1 MDKDL
6 KLIKENF
13 GEDFALFCSKKF
25 EDILKYEGLLS
36 STLLNLFYPNQE
48 LYKDLLK
55 NNLILQFKKYIYS
68 ILKINVSNRAQKTPD
83 ELFNG
88 KGYELRK
95 IINIS
100 ELSEYRKFYTDS
112 ELPEIFNEFDNYNK
126 EYDIFIAIKNNAEKL
141 NRSNYFNPSKHD
153 KYATSLMILLF
164 KKDAYHDLKIINRY
178 NKNIDNYDTTYNN
191 NLDNIV
197 KGLNASFDYYY
208 GIRQVKFLG
217 NKFEIPGYIFAQDG
231 KMYKYNYKINGVSYC
246 KDNIIIDTF
255 GMKKLN
261 NDYILMDYFV
271 VDLNSN
277 KIYLYD
283 SFIEDGFS
291 DFVLNIE
298 SIDYNGDFNLLNI
311 RFTGGEY
318 ARIVL
323 DKDNKIVSINSNIS
337 KDISDYF
344 LRYNNTLRSLSLN
357 NVQKIGKKFL
367 NSNEVLDNLSLDKTL
382 YIDDYFLTYNKD
394 LDSLILP
401 NVRYIGKKALYFNNK
416 ITSIDTPN
424 IQVIHKYF
432 MKNNTVIGKKLSK

>member
-1 MDKDL
+1 MNKDL
-6 KLIKENF
+6 ILIKENY
-13 GEDFALFCSKKF
+13 GEDFALFCSKNF

-48 LYKDLLK
+48 IYGDLLK
-55 NNLILQFKKYIYS
+55 NNLIAKFKKYVYS
-68 ILKINVSNRAQKTPD
+68 ILKIDVSKRTQKTPD
-83 ELFNG
+83 ELFNE

-95 IINIS
+95 ITNIS
-100 ELSEYRKFYTDS
+100 ELYEYRKFYNDS
-112 ELPEIFNEFDNYNK
+112 ELPNIFNEFDSYNNQ
-126 EYDIFIAIKNNAEKL
+126 YDIFIAIKNNVEEL
-141 NRSNYFNPSKHD
+141 NRGNYFKPSKHD

-178 NKNIDNYDTTYNN
+178 NKNVDNYDTTFNN

-197 KGLNASFDYYY
+197 EGLNNSYDHYY
-208 GIRQVKFLG
+208 GIRQIKFLG
-217 NKFEIPGYIFAQDG
+217 SKFEIPGYTFAQDG

-246 KDNIIIDTF
+246 RDNIIIDTF

-261 NDYILMDYFV
+261 SSYLLMDYFI

-283 SFIEDGFS
+283 SSIEDGFT
-291 DFVLNIE
+291 DFAFDIE
-298 SIDYNGDFNLLNI
+298 RIDYNRDFNILSI
-311 RFTGGEY
+311 RFTNGEY

-323 DKDNKIVSINSNIS
+323 DKDNRIICINSNTE
-337 KDISDYF
+337 KDINDNY
-344 LRYNNTLRSLSLN
+344 LRYNNSLRSVSLN
-357 NVQKIGKKFL
+357 SVKKIGKKFL
-367 NSNEVLDNLSLDKTL
+367 NRNEVLDKLSLENTL
-382 YIDDYFLTYNKD
+382 YIDDYFLTYNKE

-416 ITSIDTPN
+416 ITVIDTPKVE
-424 IQVIHKYF
+424 VIDEYF